1 MQKHLRNAW
10 ESLRGPCLEGKQ
22 TNKKHL
28 NTVWEAQRR
37 MHASQGRETV
47 PVQGACS
54 DGTTS
59 LVNGSISHHV
69 NDVKCQY

>member
-1 MQKHLRNAW
+1 MR
-10 ESLRGPCLEGKQ
+10 
-22 TNKKHL
+22 
-28 NTVWEAQRR
+28 
-37 MHASQGRETV
+37 ASQGRETV

-69 NDVKCQY
+69 NDVKCQYQLTGRIAFLENQSFEEIFYIIQEVKYN